1 MEIDFGP
8 PWVERGDRE
17 RERERDDRER
27 VRDRAE
33 TW

>member
-17 RERERDDRER
+17 RERDDRDR